1 MLDFIHSFIDIFRSR
16 YVRYLESEVVR
27 LRQENAGLSSTLLA
41 SKGITVTA
49 SPDLQ
54 DLAARGR
61 GLRQKTAPDGK
72 MRAVVNRG
80 SHATWKQKLE
90 AKSQQEAFELEK
102 EIAKRKE
109 AREAASAT

>member
-1 MLDFIHSFIDIFRSR
+1 MDFIQSFLDLFRSR
-16 YVRYLESEVVR
+16 YVRYLEGEVVR
-27 LRQENAGLSSTLLA
+27 LRQENAGLNSTLLA

-61 GLRQKTAPDGK
+61 GLRQKTAPDHK
-72 MRAVVNRG
+72 MRAVVSRS

-90 AKSQQEAFELEK
+90 SKSQQDAFEIEQ